1 MKTKPCPD
9 CGNHVSQTSQNCP
22 NCRRFTY
29 WGAIDLASRPLFF
42 LSLVLTMI
50 INISGS

>member
-9 CGNHVSQTSQNCP
+9 CGNQVSQTARNCP

-29 WGAIDLASRPLFF
+29 WGAIDLALRPWLFIVVA
-42 LSLVLTMI
+42 LIMI
-50 INISGS
+50 INVSGS